1 MNDREYLNEIA
12 KVQEAFGMIAQGSSS
27 VGVVVPAAMNIIL
40 SAVTSIDDKPAALA
54 AIESLHHMIDYMQAQ
69 VEGVH

>member
-1 MNDREYLNEIA
+1 MNDQEYLNEIA
-12 KVQEAFGMIAQGSSS
+12 KVQEAFGMIAQGSS

-40 SAVTSIDDKPAALA
+40 SAVLAIEDKPAALA
-54 AIESLHHMIDYMQAQ
+54 AIESLHTMNDYMRAQ

>member
-1 MNDREYLNEIA
+1 MNDQEYLNEIA
-12 KVQEAFGMIAQGSSS
+12 KVQEAFGQVAQGNS

-40 SAVTSIDDKPAALA
+40 SAVLAIDDKPAALA
-54 AIESLHHMIDYMQAQ
+54 AIKSLHPMIEYMQAQ

>member
-12 KVQEAFGMIAQGSSS
+12 KMQEAFACVAQGSS
-27 VGVVVPAAMNIIL
+27 VGVVVPAAMNIVL
-40 SAVTSIDDKPAALA
+40 SAVLAIDDKPAALA
-54 AIESLHHMIDYMQAQ
+54 AIKSLRPMIEYMQAQ